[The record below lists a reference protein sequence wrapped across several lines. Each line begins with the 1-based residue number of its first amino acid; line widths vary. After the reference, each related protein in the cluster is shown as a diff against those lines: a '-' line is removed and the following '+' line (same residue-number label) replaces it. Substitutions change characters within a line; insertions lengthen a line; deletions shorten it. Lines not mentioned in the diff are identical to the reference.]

1 MRIQDIMRNS
11 AHTDNTPPFIEEGD
25 DNKITHNLGTDLDN
39 SGQGELAPHPVQ
51 QLPQVGSQQ
60 FQYLQKTGSSF
71 ALHNSQAVINW
82 KLYPGG
88 KLIKTKPNWPR

>member
-1 MRIQDIMRNS
+1 MRNS
-11 AHTDNTPPFIEEGD
+11 ADTDNPPPFIEEGD

-60 FQYLQKTGSSF
+60 F
-71 ALHNSQAVINW
+71 
-82 KLYPGG
+82 
-88 KLIKTKPNWPR
+88 

>member
-60 FQYLQKTGSSF
+60 FQYLQKTGSFFVSRGETYQ
-71 ALHNSQAVINW
+71 N
-82 KLYPGG
+82 
-88 KLIKTKPNWPR
+88 KTKLA